1 MSKGLERASE
11 AARAIYGAGEKVTS
25 DAIDA
30 WLRQRDGVG
39 CSMREASKA
48 AREWRW
54 MSLQRIEEA
63 VERIVQELESDT
75 ELREWE
81 RTEVIRQLVK
91 RRRGEKGVER

>member
-1 MSKGLERASE
+1 MSKGMERASE

-25 DAIDA
+25 EAIA
-30 WLRQRDGVG
+30 GWLRQRDGVG

-54 MSLQRIEEA
+54 LSLERIEET
-63 VERIVQELESDT
+63 VHRIIHELESDT

-81 RTEVIRQLVK
+81 RIEVMRQLAK
-91 RRRGEKGVER
+91 RRRGGVER